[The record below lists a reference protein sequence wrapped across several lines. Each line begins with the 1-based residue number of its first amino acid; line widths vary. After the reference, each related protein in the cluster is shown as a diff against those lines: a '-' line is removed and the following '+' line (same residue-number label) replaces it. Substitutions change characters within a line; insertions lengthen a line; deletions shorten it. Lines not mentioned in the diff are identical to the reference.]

1 ALVATAGF
9 IAGKLDPEEAAVVAA
24 NAIRR
29 AVFAYDKLKTPNGPN
44 DRRRVHDERLQAT
57 AASDKACEAGGRSL
71 EKVVKYLPAKITPK
85 DTVAAAQCAL
95 ESSSYPDSWSPELA
109 TVAALGELA
118 ERMRSTSSSF
128 AAAVAQLGIDSML
141 ATERFNSYRNES
153 GQRLRN

>member
-1 ALVATAGF
+1 
-9 IAGKLDPEEAAVVAA
+9 
-24 NAIRR
+24 
-29 AVFAYDKLKTPNGPN
+29 
-44 DRRRVHDERLQAT
+44 T

-153 GQRLRN
+153 GQRLRNAVVPNARYLTPAEATEAVRRILDSITNPRPGYNGEMPLGESIAALAARMEPA